1 MVIKKVLDSGTFTAL
16 QKSLLY
22 IPPRAVSR
30 NGLVVSVFYFRDGG
44 RTENMW
50 GQAIIKVLLRKQVLF
65 QTIPTP
71 WGGELYPSLPPSFP
85 SALDFIIAAKHEK
98 TGQK

>member
-1 MVIKKVLDSGTFTAL
+1 MYKDGYKKVLDSSTFTAL

-50 GQAIIKVLLRKQVLF
+50 GQAVINGLLIKQVLF
-65 QTIPTP
+65 QTTNTKT
-71 WGGELYPSLPPSFP
+71 WGKGIVSLPAP
-85 SALDFIIAAKHEK
+85 
-98 TGQK
+98 